1 MTAAPFASSA
11 DDAATRERAVLMAV
25 ALACVLVPLNSTM
38 LAVGLPRVVDDLG
51 VSLGAASW
59 LVTSYLLAM
68 ASLQPVAGGLG
79 DRSGGA
85 PSSWRGWPWFAVASL
100 GAALASGLGLLI
112 AFRVQQAVAGALVLP
127 NAMALL
133 RAGVPRERLGSR
145 LGPPRRRD
153 RPRGRGRARPSAAC
167 CSRWAAGARR
177 SWSTCRSS
185 RSRRPR
191 APRPAARDAG
201 ARRRS
206 RRIPFDRAGAVLLPA
221 ALAAAAWAL
230 TGAGC
235 AGRGAV
241 LVAAAAAVLG
251 VVLVRLELRR
261 AHPILQPRLFLRR
274 AFGAASAG
282 VALSNLAMYVTFLA
296 LPVLLDRRGG
306 FGSAVAGLVLASLSA
321 ASLVVTP
328 VGGRLVDRLGPR
340 IPAVPGLGLQAA
352 GLVPLALG
360 PGALPAAGLVA
371 CLVTGGIGLGL
382 ATSALQAAALA
393 AVEAPAA
400 GAAAGRV
407 LHQPLRREHRG
418 GGAAGGPAGPGG
430 ERHGRLRAAVR
441 GPRAGG
447 GGVGGLWRAAA
458 GPAAH

>member
-1 MTAAPFASSA
+1 VTAAPFGSSA
-11 DDAATRERAVLMAV
+11 DEAAARERAVLVAV
-25 ALACVLVPLNSTM
+25 ALACVLVPLNTTM

-68 ASLQPVAGGLG
+68 ASLQPVTGGLG
-79 DRSGGA
+79 DRFGRRPLVLAGLA
-85 PSSWRGWPWFAVASL
+85 WFAVASL

-145 LGPPRRRD
+145 LGLL
-153 RPRGRGRARPSAAC
+153 GAAIGLGA
-167 CSRWAAGARR
+167 AAGPPLGGVLLALGGWRATFLVNLPLVAVAVVLALR
-177 SWSTCRSS
+177 ALPPETRAAAPV
-185 RSRRPR
+185 PR
-191 APRPAARDAG
+191 T
-201 ARRRS
+201 
-206 RRIPFDRAGAVLLPA
+206 PFDRAGAVLLPA

-230 TGAGC
+230 TGAGLP
-235 AGRGAV
+235 GRGAV

-261 AHPILQPRLFLRR
+261 SQPILQPRLFLRR

-282 VALSNLAMYVTFLA
+282 VALSNLAMYVTLLA
-296 LPVLLDRRGG
+296 VPVLLDRRGG
-306 FGSAVAGLVLASLSA
+306 FGSAAVGLVLASLSA
-321 ASLVVTP
+321 ASLLVTP
-328 VGGRLVDRLGPR
+328 AGGRLADRLGPR
-340 IPAVPGLGLQAA
+340 IPAVVGLGLQAA
-352 GLVPLALG
+352 GLVPLALA

-400 GAAAGRV
+400 GAAAGVYSTSRYA
-407 LHQPLRREHRG
+407 G
-418 GGAAGGPAGPGG
+418 SITGAALLAGPLAPAASGTGG
-430 ERHGRLRAAVR
+430 FALLF
-441 GPRAGG
+441 
-447 GGVGGLWRAAA
+447 GVLALAAA
-458 GPAAH
+458 GSAACGALLPAAAAR